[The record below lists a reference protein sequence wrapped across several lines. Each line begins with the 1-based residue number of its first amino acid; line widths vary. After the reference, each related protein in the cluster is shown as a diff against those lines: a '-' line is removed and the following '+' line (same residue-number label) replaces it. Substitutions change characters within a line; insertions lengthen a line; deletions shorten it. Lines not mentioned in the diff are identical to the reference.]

1 MKKRLPSFL
10 AGAATALTL
19 TVLTA
24 TALAASGQVS
34 FNFAG
39 VALDGE
45 TKIAA
50 GSDITAPNGQRVP
63 GSILYVDEAG
73 GKTNYLPVRAISEL
87 LGVEVGYD
95 SATRTVLLGEQTVP
109 AAPAVSAD
117 GAYWHKEVTENGIRY
132 ASGDTG
138 IDDTGAPGYA
148 LTALPEG
155 WGLESIRSHGGT
167 NYWNGSSM
175 ISFSCAYPDGGG
187 FGWSPGSGEIPCR
200 TVTVNGH
207 DAELYTYSS
216 EYGDSCLL
224 VWEDEAGV
232 LFWFTGSEVDP
243 DTLVEIASSVAP
255 VSQSMADY
263 EADWLPAGY
272 RYFETNVSAGTAET
286 TWIGE
291 SGDGNI
297 TLTWSTNPLLLL
309 PEGDGEIVDLGN
321 VTARFWEAREPHEPS
336 EGTITVGGE
345 PVEGN
350 QVDMGNVTVSVG
362 TISGPRAADV
372 ATLAW
377 ADADTGLNFRLHGTV
392 DQETLVRGAGGLRIK

>member
-24 TALAASGQVS
+24 TALATSGQVS

-45 TKIAA
+45 TKITA

-109 AAPAVSAD
+109 AAPAASAD
-117 GAYWHKEVTENGIRY
+117 GAFWHKEVTENGIRY
-132 ASGDTG
+132 ASEDTG
-138 IDDTGAPGYA
+138 IGYDAAPA
-148 LTALPEG
+148 CVLTDLPEG

-167 NYWNGSSM
+167 NYRNGSGM
-175 ISFSCAYPDGGG
+175 ISFDCAYPDGGG
-187 FGWSPGSGEIPCR
+187 FGWSPGSGEIKSR
-200 TVTVNGH
+200 AVTVNGH
-207 DAELYTYSS
+207 AAELYTYSS

-224 VWEDEAGV
+224 VWEDETGV
-232 LFWFTGSEVDP
+232 LFRFTGSDVDP
-243 DTLVEIASSVAP
+243 DTLVEAASSVAP
-255 VSQSMADY
+255 STETVADY
-263 EADWLPAGY
+263 EAGWLPDGY
-272 RYFETNVSAGTAET
+272 SWFETNTSGGAAET
-286 TWIGE
+286 TWIGADRD
-291 SGDGNI
+291 SNI
-297 TLTWSTNPLLLL
+297 TLTCSASPLLL
-309 PEGDGEIVDLGN
+309 PEGTGETVRFGG
-321 VTARFWEAREPHEPS
+321 VTARSWEAEEPHEADEREP
-336 EGTITVGGE
+336 ETVGG
-345 PVEGN
+345 VII
-350 QVDMGNVTVSVG
+350 TS
-362 TISGPRAADV
+362 TSISGPRAADV

-377 ADADTGLNFRLHGTV
+377 TDADTGVNFRLHGTV
-392 DQETLVRGAGGLRIK
+392 DRDTLLRVAEGLRVK

>member
-1 MKKRLPSFL
+1 MKKRFPSFL
-10 AGAATALTL
+10 AGAAAALALTAL
-19 TVLTA
+19 A
-24 TALAASGQVS
+24 TSALAASGQVQ

-45 TKIAA
+45 MKITA
-50 GSDITAPNGQRVP
+50 GSDITAPNGQQVP

-73 GKTNYLPVRAISEL
+73 GKTNYLPIRTISEL

-109 AAPAVSAD
+109 SAASA
-117 GAYWHKEVTENGIRY
+117 GSYWHKETDEDGITY
-132 ASGDTG
+132 ASEDTG
-138 IDDTGAPGYA
+138 TDYTGAPGYA
-148 LTALPEG
+148 LTNLPEG

-232 LFWFTGSEVDP
+232 LFWFTGSDVDP

-255 VSQSMADY
+255 VSQSVADY

-297 TLTWSTNPLLLL
+297 TLTWSTNPLLL

-377 ADADTGLNFRLHGTV
+377 TDADTGLNFRLHGTV
-392 DQETLVRGAGGLRIK
+392 DQETLLRVAGSLRIK

>member
-1 MKKRLPSFL
+1 MKKRFPSFL
-10 AGAATALTL
+10 AGAAAALALTAL
-19 TVLTA
+19 A
-24 TALAASGQVS
+24 TSALAASGQVQ

-39 VALDGE
+39 VALNGE

-50 GSDITAPNGQRVP
+50 GSDITAPNGQQVP

-73 GKTNYLPVRAISEL
+73 GKTNYLPIRTISEL

-95 SATRTVLLGEQTVP
+95 SASRTVLLGEQTVP
-109 AAPAVSAD
+109 SAASA
-117 GAYWHKEVTENGIRY
+117 GSYWHKETDEDGITY
-132 ASGDTG
+132 ASEDTG
-138 IDDTGAPGYA
+138 TDYTGAPGYA
-148 LTALPEG
+148 LTNLPEG

-232 LFWFTGSEVDP
+232 LFWFTGSDVDP

-255 VSQSMADY
+255 VSQSVADY

-297 TLTWSTNPLLLL
+297 TLTWSTNPLLL
-309 PEGDGEIVDLGN
+309 PEGTGKTVRFGG
-321 VTARFWEAREPHEPS
+321 VTAKFWEAEKPHEADEREPE
-336 EGTITVGGE
+336 TVGG
-345 PVEGN
+345 
-350 QVDMGNVTVSVG
+350 VTITS
-362 TISGPRAADV
+362 TSISGPRAADV

-377 ADADTGLNFRLHGTV
+377 TDADTGLNFRLHGTV
-392 DQETLVRGAGGLRIK
+392 DQETLLRVAGSLRIK

>member
-24 TALAASGQVS
+24 TALATSGQVS

-45 TKIAA
+45 TKITA

-109 AAPAVSAD
+109 AAPAASAD
-117 GAYWHKEVTENGIRY
+117 GAFWHKEVTENGIRY
-132 ASGDTG
+132 ASEDTG

-155 WGLESIRSHGGT
+155 WGLESIRSHGGMD
-167 NYWNGSSM
+167 YRNGSSGR
-175 ISFSCAYPDGGG
+175 ISFSCSYPDGGG
-187 FGWSPGSGEIPCR
+187 FGWSPGSGEIKSR
-200 TVTVNGH
+200 AVTVNGH
-207 DAELYTYSS
+207 AAELYTSSS

-232 LFWFTGSEVDP
+232 LFRFTGSDVDP
-243 DTLVEIASSVAP
+243 DTLVEVASSVAP
-255 VSQSMADY
+255 STETVADY
-263 EADWLPAGY
+263 EAGWLPGGFSW
-272 RYFETNVSAGTAET
+272 FETNTSGGAAET
-286 TWIGE
+286 TWIGADRD
-291 SGDGNI
+291 SNI
-297 TLTWSTNPLLLL
+297 TLTCSASPLLL
-309 PEGDGEIVDLGN
+309 PEGTGETVRFGG
-321 VTARFWEAREPHEPS
+321 VTARSWEAEEPHEADEREP
-336 EGTITVGGE
+336 ETVGG
-345 PVEGN
+345 VII
-350 QVDMGNVTVSVG
+350 TS
-362 TISGPRAADV
+362 TSISGPRAADV

-377 ADADTGLNFRLHGTV
+377 TDADTGVNFRLHGTV
-392 DQETLVRGAGGLRIK
+392 DRDTLLRVAEGLRVK

>member
-1 MKKRLPSFL
+1 MKKRFPSFL
-10 AGAATALTL
+10 AGAAAALALTAL
-19 TVLTA
+19 A
-24 TALAASGQVS
+24 TSALAASGQVQ

-45 TKIAA
+45 MKITA
-50 GSDITAPNGQRVP
+50 GSDITAPNGQQVP

-73 GKTNYLPVRAISEL
+73 GKTNYLPIRTISEL

-95 SATRTVLLGEQTVP
+95 SASRTVLLGEQTVP
-109 AAPAVSAD
+109 SAASA
-117 GAYWHKEVTENGIRY
+117 GSYWHKETDEDGITY
-132 ASGDTG
+132 ASEDTG
-138 IDDTGAPGYA
+138 TDYTGAPGYA
-148 LTALPEG
+148 LTNLPEG

-207 DAELYTYSS
+207 DAELYTHSS

-232 LFWFTGSEVDP
+232 LFWFTGSDVDP
-243 DTLVEIASSVAP
+243 DTLVEIASSVEPTSETAP
-255 VSQSMADY
+255 AC

-297 TLTWSTNPLLLL
+297 TLTWSTNPLLL

-377 ADADTGLNFRLHGTV
+377 TDADTGLDFRLHGTV
-392 DQETLVRGAGGLRIK
+392 DQETLLRVAGSLRIK

>member
-1 MKKRLPSFL
+1 MKKRFPSFL
-10 AGAATALTL
+10 AGAAAALALTAL
-19 TVLTA
+19 A
-24 TALAASGQVS
+24 TSALAASGQVQ

-45 TKIAA
+45 MKIAA
-50 GSDITAPNGQRVP
+50 GSDITAPNGQQVP

-73 GKTNYLPVRAISEL
+73 GKTNYLPIRTISEL

-95 SATRTVLLGEQTVP
+95 SASRTVLLGEQTVP
-109 AAPAVSAD
+109 SAASA
-117 GAYWHKEVTENGIRY
+117 GSYWHKETDEDGITY
-132 ASGDTG
+132 ASEDTG
-138 IDDTGAPGYA
+138 TDYTGAPGYA
-148 LTALPEG
+148 LTNLPEG

-207 DAELYTYSS
+207 DAELYTHSS

-232 LFWFTGSEVDP
+232 LFWFTGSDVDP
-243 DTLVEIASSVAP
+243 DTLVEIASSVEPTSETAP
-255 VSQSMADY
+255 AC

-297 TLTWSTNPLLLL
+297 TLTWSTNPLLL

-377 ADADTGLNFRLHGTV
+377 TDADTGLNFRLHGTV
-392 DQETLVRGAGGLRIK
+392 DQETLLRVAGSLRIK

>member
-1 MKKRLPSFL
+1 MKKRFPSFL
-10 AGAATALTL
+10 AGAAAAMALTAL
-19 TVLTA
+19 A
-24 TALAASGQVS
+24 TSALAASGQVQ

-39 VALDGE
+39 VALNGE

-50 GSDITAPNGQRVP
+50 GSDITAPNGQQVP

-73 GKTNYLPVRAISEL
+73 GKTNYLPIRTISEL

-95 SATRTVLLGEQTVP
+95 SASRTVLLGEQTVP
-109 AAPAVSAD
+109 SAASA
-117 GAYWHKEVTENGIRY
+117 GSYWHKETDEDGITY
-132 ASGDTG
+132 ACEDTG
-138 IDDTGAPGYA
+138 TDYTGAPGYA
-148 LTALPEG
+148 LTNLPEG

-207 DAELYTYSS
+207 DAELYTHSS

-232 LFWFTGSEVDP
+232 LFWFTGSDVDP

-255 VSQSMADY
+255 VSQSVADY

-297 TLTWSTNPLLLL
+297 TLTWSTNPLLL

-377 ADADTGLNFRLHGTV
+377 TDADTGLNFRLHGTV
-392 DQETLVRGAGGLRIK
+392 DQETLLRVAGSLRIK

>member
-1 MKKRLPSFL
+1 MKKRFPSFL
-10 AGAATALTL
+10 AGAAAALAL

-24 TALAASGQVS
+24 TALATSGQVS

-45 TKIAA
+45 TKITA

-109 AAPAVSAD
+109 AAPAASAD
-117 GAYWHKEVTENGIRY
+117 GAFWHKEVTENGIRY
-132 ASGDTG
+132 ASEDTG
-138 IDDTGAPGYA
+138 IGYTGAPGYA

-167 NYWNGSSM
+167 NYRNGSGGR
-175 ISFSCAYPDGGG
+175 ISFSCSYPDGGG

-200 TVTVNGH
+200 AVTVNGH
-207 DAELYTYSS
+207 DAELYTSSS

-232 LFWFTGSEVDP
+232 LFWFTGADVDP
-243 DTLVEIASSVAP
+243 DTLVEVASSVEP
-255 VSQSMADY
+255 SPETMADY
-263 EADWLPAGY
+263 EAGWLPDGY
-272 RYFETNVSAGTAET
+272 SWFETNVSGGAAET
-286 TWIGE
+286 TWMGE
-291 SGDGNI
+291 DGDSNI
-297 TLTWSTNPLLLL
+297 TLTCSAGPLLL

-377 ADADTGLNFRLHGTV
+377 TDADTGLNFRLHGTV
-392 DQETLVRGAGGLRIK
+392 DQETLLRVAGSLRIK

>member
-24 TALAASGQVS
+24 TALATSGQVS

-109 AAPAVSAD
+109 AAPAASAD
-117 GAYWHKEVTENGIRY
+117 GAFWHKEVTENGIRY
-132 ASGDTG
+132 ASEDTG
-138 IDDTGAPGYA
+138 TDYTGVPGYA

-167 NYWNGSSM
+167 NYRNGSGGR
-175 ISFSCAYPDGGG
+175 ISFSCSYPDGGG

-200 TVTVNGH
+200 AVTVNGH
-207 DAELYTYSS
+207 AAELYTYSS

-232 LFWFTGSEVDP
+232 LFRFTGSDVDP
-243 DTLVEIASSVAP
+243 DTLVEVASSVAP
-255 VSQSMADY
+255 STETVADY
-263 EADWLPAGY
+263 EAGWLPGGFSW
-272 RYFETNVSAGTAET
+272 FETNTSGGAAET
-286 TWIGE
+286 TWIGADRD
-291 SGDGNI
+291 SNI
-297 TLTWSTNPLLLL
+297 TLTCSASPLLL
-309 PEGDGEIVDLGN
+309 PEGTGETVRFGG
-321 VTARFWEAREPHEPS
+321 VTARSWEAEEPHEADEREP
-336 EGTITVGGE
+336 ETVGG
-345 PVEGN
+345 VII
-350 QVDMGNVTVSVG
+350 TS
-362 TISGPRAADV
+362 TSISGPRAADV

-377 ADADTGLNFRLHGTV
+377 TDADTGVNFRLHGTV
-392 DQETLVRGAGGLRIK
+392 DRDTLLRVAEGLRVK

>member
-1 MKKRLPSFL
+1 MKKRFPSFL
-10 AGAATALTL
+10 AGAAAALALTAL
-19 TVLTA
+19 A
-24 TALAASGQVS
+24 TSALAASGQVQ

-39 VALDGE
+39 VALNGE
-45 TKIAA
+45 RKITA
-50 GSDITAPNGQRVP
+50 GSDITAPNGRQVP

-73 GKTNYLPVRAISEL
+73 GKTNYLPIRTISEL

-109 AAPAVSAD
+109 SAASA
-117 GAYWHKEVTENGIRY
+117 GSYWHKETDEDGITY
-132 ASGDTG
+132 ASEDTG
-138 IDDTGAPGYA
+138 TDYTGAPGYA
-148 LTALPEG
+148 LTNLPEG

-207 DAELYTYSS
+207 DAELYTYSN

-232 LFWFTGSEVDP
+232 LFWFTWSDVDP

-255 VSQSMADY
+255 VSQSVADY

-297 TLTWSTNPLLLL
+297 TLTWSTNPLLL

-377 ADADTGLNFRLHGTV
+377 TDADTGLNFRLHGTV
-392 DQETLVRGAGGLRIK
+392 DQETLLRVAGSLRIK

>member
-1 MKKRLPSFL
+1 MKKRFPSFL
-10 AGAATALTL
+10 AGAAAALALTAL
-19 TVLTA
+19 A
-24 TALAASGQVS
+24 TSALAASGQVQ

-45 TKIAA
+45 MKITA
-50 GSDITAPNGQRVP
+50 GSDITAPNGQQVP

-73 GKTNYLPVRAISEL
+73 GKTNYLPIRTISEL

-95 SATRTVLLGEQTVP
+95 SASRTVLLGEQTVP
-109 AAPAVSAD
+109 SAASA
-117 GAYWHKEVTENGIRY
+117 GSYWHKETDEDGITY
-132 ASGDTG
+132 ASEDTG
-138 IDDTGAPGYA
+138 TDYTGAPGYA
-148 LTALPEG
+148 LTNLPEG
-155 WGLESIRSHGGT
+155 WGLESIRSHGGM

-207 DAELYTYSS
+207 DTELYTYSS

-232 LFWFTGSEVDP
+232 LFWFTGSDVDP

-255 VSQSMADY
+255 VSQSVADY

-297 TLTWSTNPLLLL
+297 TLTWSTNPLLL

-377 ADADTGLNFRLHGTV
+377 TDADTGLNFRLHGTV
-392 DQETLVRGAGGLRIK
+392 DQETLLRVAGSLRIK

>member
-1 MKKRLPSFL
+1 MKKRFPSFL
-10 AGAATALTL
+10 AGAATALAL
-19 TVLTA
+19 
-24 TALAASGQVS
+24 TALATSALEASGQVQ

-45 TKIAA
+45 MKITA
-50 GSDITAPNGQRVP
+50 GSDITAPNGQQVP

-73 GKTNYLPVRAISEL
+73 GKTNYLPIRTISEL

-95 SATRTVLLGEQTVP
+95 SASRTVLLGEQTMP
-109 AAPAVSAD
+109 SAAAAAET
-117 GAYWHKEVTENGIRY
+117 GTYWHKESDEDGITY
-132 ASGDTG
+132 ASEDTG
-138 IDDTGAPGYA
+138 TDYTGAPGYA
-148 LTALPEG
+148 LTNLPEG

-232 LFWFTGSEVDP
+232 LFWFTGSDVDP

-255 VSQSMADY
+255 VSQSVADY

-297 TLTWSTNPLLLL
+297 TLTWSTNPLLL
-309 PEGDGEIVDLGN
+309 PEGTGKTVRFGG
-321 VTARFWEAREPHEPS
+321 VTAKFWEAEKPHEADEREPE
-336 EGTITVGGE
+336 TVGG
-345 PVEGN
+345 
-350 QVDMGNVTVSVG
+350 VTITS
-362 TISGPRAADV
+362 TSISGPRAADV

-377 ADADTGLNFRLHGTV
+377 TDADTGLNFRLHGTV
-392 DQETLVRGAGGLRIK
+392 DQETLLRVAGSLRIK

>member
-24 TALAASGQVS
+24 TALATSGQVS

-45 TKIAA
+45 TKITA

-109 AAPAVSAD
+109 AAPAASAD
-117 GAYWHKEVTENGIRY
+117 GAFWHKEVTENGIRY

-138 IDDTGAPGYA
+138 IDHTGAPGYA

-155 WGLESIRSHGGT
+155 WGLESIRSHGGMD
-167 NYWNGSSM
+167 YRNGSSGR
-175 ISFSCAYPDGGG
+175 ISFSCSYPDGGG
-187 FGWSPGSGEIPCR
+187 FGWSPGSGEIKSR
-200 TVTVNGH
+200 AVTVNGH
-207 DAELYTYSS
+207 AAELYTSSS

-232 LFWFTGSEVDP
+232 LFWFTGADVDP
-243 DTLVEIASSVAP
+243 DTLVEAASSVAP
-255 VSQSMADY
+255 STETVADY
-263 EADWLPAGY
+263 EAGWLPSGY
-272 RYFETNVSAGTAET
+272 SWFETNTSGGAAET
-286 TWIGE
+286 TWIGADRD
-291 SGDGNI
+291 SNI
-297 TLTWSTNPLLLL
+297 TLTCSASPLLL
-309 PEGDGEIVDLGN
+309 PEGTGETVRFGG
-321 VTARFWEAREPHEPS
+321 VTARSWEAEEPHEADEREP
-336 EGTITVGGE
+336 ETVGG
-345 PVEGN
+345 VII
-350 QVDMGNVTVSVG
+350 TS
-362 TISGPRAADV
+362 TSISGPRAADV

-377 ADADTGLNFRLHGTV
+377 TDADTGVNFRLHGTV
-392 DQETLVRGAGGLRIK
+392 DRDTLLRVAEGLRVK

>member
-1 MKKRLPSFL
+1 MKKRFPSFL
-10 AGAATALTL
+10 AGAATALA
-19 TVLTA
+19 LTA
-24 TALAASGQVS
+24 LTASALAASGQVS

-45 TKIAA
+45 TKITA

-63 GSILYVDEAG
+63 GSILYTDETG
-73 GKTNYLPVRAISEL
+73 GKTNYLPIRTISEL

-95 SATRTVLLGEQTVP
+95 SASRTVLLGEQTVP
-109 AAPAVSAD
+109 SAAAAAET
-117 GAYWHKEVTENGIRY
+117 GIYWHKETDENGITY
-132 ASGDTG
+132 ASEDTG
-138 IDDTGAPGYA
+138 TDYTGAPGYA
-148 LTALPEG
+148 LTNLPEG

-232 LFWFTGSEVDP
+232 LFWFTGSDVDP
-243 DTLVEIASSVAP
+243 DTLVEIASSVEPTSETAP
-255 VSQSMADY
+255 AC

-297 TLTWSTNPLLLL
+297 TLTWSTNPLLL

-377 ADADTGLNFRLHGTV
+377 TDADTGLNFRLHGTV
-392 DQETLVRGAGGLRIK
+392 DQETLLRVAGSLRIK

>member
-1 MKKRLPSFL
+1 MKKRFPSFL
-10 AGAATALTL
+10 AGAAAAL
-19 TVLTA
+19 A
-24 TALAASGQVS
+24 TSALAASGQVQ

-39 VALDGE
+39 VALNGE

-50 GSDITAPNGQRVP
+50 GSDITAPNGQQVP

-73 GKTNYLPVRAISEL
+73 GKTNYLPIRTISEL

-95 SATRTVLLGEQTVP
+95 SASRTVLLGEQTVP
-109 AAPAVSAD
+109 SAASA
-117 GAYWHKEVTENGIRY
+117 GSYWHKETDENGITY
-132 ASGDTG
+132 ASEDTG
-138 IDDTGAPGYA
+138 TDYTGAPGYA
-148 LTALPEG
+148 LTNLPEG

-187 FGWSPGSGEIPCR
+187 FGWGPGSGEIPCR

-232 LFWFTGSEVDP
+232 LFWFTGSDVDP
-243 DTLVEIASSVAP
+243 DILVEIASSVAP
-255 VSQSMADY
+255 VSQSVADY

-297 TLTWSTNPLLLL
+297 TLTWSTNPLLL

-377 ADADTGLNFRLHGTV
+377 TDADTGLNFRLHGTV
-392 DQETLVRGAGGLRIK
+392 DQETLLRVAGSLRIK

>member
-1 MKKRLPSFL
+1 MKKRFPSFL
-10 AGAATALTL
+10 AGAAAALALTAL
-19 TVLTA
+19 A
-24 TALAASGQVS
+24 TSALAASGQVQ

-45 TKIAA
+45 MKIAA
-50 GSDITAPNGQRVP
+50 GSDITAPNGQQVP

-73 GKTNYLPVRAISEL
+73 GKTNYLPIRTISEL

-95 SATRTVLLGEQTVP
+95 SASRTVLLGEQAVP
-109 AAPAVSAD
+109 SAAAAAET
-117 GAYWHKEVTENGIRY
+117 GTYWHKESDEDGITY
-132 ASGDTG
+132 ASEDTG
-138 IDDTGAPGYA
+138 TDYTGAPGYA
-148 LTALPEG
+148 LTNLPEG

-255 VSQSMADY
+255 VSQSVADY

-297 TLTWSTNPLLLL
+297 TLTWSTNPLLL

-362 TISGPRAADV
+362 TISGPRATDV

-377 ADADTGLNFRLHGTV
+377 TDADTGLNFRLHGTV
-392 DQETLVRGAGGLRIK
+392 DQETLLRVAGSLRIK

>member
-24 TALAASGQVS
+24 TALAASGQVQ

-50 GSDITAPNGQRVP
+50 GSDITAPNGQQVP

-73 GKTNYLPVRAISEL
+73 GKTNYLPIRTISEL

-109 AAPAVSAD
+109 AAPAASAD

-132 ASGDTG
+132 ASEDTG

-207 DAELYTYSS
+207 DAELYTHSS

-232 LFWFTGSEVDP
+232 LFRFTGSDVDP
-243 DTLVEIASSVAP
+243 DTLVEAASSVAP
-255 VSQSMADY
+255 STETVADY
-263 EADWLPAGY
+263 EAGWLPDGY
-272 RYFETNVSAGTAET
+272 SWFETNTSGGAAET
-286 TWIGE
+286 TWIGADRD
-291 SGDGNI
+291 SNI
-297 TLTWSTNPLLLL
+297 TLTCSASPLLL
-309 PEGDGEIVDLGN
+309 PEGTGETVRFGG
-321 VTARFWEAREPHEPS
+321 VTARSWEAEEPHEADEREP
-336 EGTITVGGE
+336 ETVGG
-345 PVEGN
+345 VII
-350 QVDMGNVTVSVG
+350 TS
-362 TISGPRAADV
+362 TSISGPRAADV

-377 ADADTGLNFRLHGTV
+377 TDADTGVNFRLHGTV
-392 DQETLVRGAGGLRIK
+392 DRDTLLRVAEGLRVK